1 MSFTPRMTAQTRAMR
16 TLRPLHWR
24 RWGGVVADVW
34 HVAGQS
40 GGGGFYSSPDPRLVV
55 FLDGAPAGFGLRTD
69 TRTGWQQ
76 GVSTFY
82 VPPNAP
88 LWSDLTADAEYAH
101 LDLHLQAG
109 PLAQRLSRLPDTPIM
124 LGANPRVQAVAQ
136 IMAEEVTTPA
146 RPEMMLDGLLTSL
159 LAEVLDLSADP
170 APEPDRGGLPPRT
183 LRALTE
189 HVLAHMDSRITVADL
204 AHIAG
209 LSEGWFT
216 RAFARSQ
223 NTTPQR
229 WITHLR
235 LTEARRLMADPSLQ
249 LAEIAA
255 ATGFSDQ
262 AHLTRNFGRAFGQT
276 PAAWRR
282 DAFAQN
288 SSNHVG
294 SVQAVSQFP
303 T

>member
-1 MSFTPRMTAQTRAMR
+1 MSFVPRMTAQTRAMR

-24 RWGGVVADVW
+24 RWDGVVADVW
-34 HVAGQS
+34 HVSGQS

-55 FLDGAPAGFGLRTD
+55 FLDGAPSGFGLRTD
-69 TRTGWQQ
+69 ADGAWQH

-82 VPPNAP
+82 IPPNAP
-88 LWSDLTADAEYAH
+88 LWSDLSDNIEYAH

-109 PLAQRLSRLPDTPIM
+109 PLAQRLSCLPDTPIM
-124 LGANPRVQAVAQ
+124 LGTNARVQTVAQ
-136 IMAEEVTTPA
+136 IMAEEVTAPK

-159 LAEVLDLSADP
+159 LAEVLDLSAER
-170 APEPDRGGLPPRT
+170 APEPDKGGLPPRT
-183 LRALTE
+183 LRALTD
-189 HVLAHMDSRITVADL
+189 HVRANLHSRITVADL
-204 AHIAG
+204 ARIAG

-229 WITHLR
+229 WMTQLR

-262 AHLTRNFGRAFGQT
+262 AHLTRTFGRAFGQS

-282 DAFAQN
+282 DAFGQN
-288 SSNHVG
+288 PSKHVG
-294 SVQAVSQFP
+294 SVQATAEIP